1 MEVIQV
7 DLTIQAETFVV
18 LAVTGAL
25 LGFLFDFYR
34 VLRGIHKP
42 RSIMTYLSDLVYWLI
57 ATVIAGGA
65 LLYSNWGEMRLYV
78 VIALLTGAWGYF
90 KFLSRAAI
98 RLVIS
103 VIRWMETAV
112 RWIKL
117 AIYYLVIKPIS
128 YPVRLVAVPLS
139 YCARKIRNLSRFFET
154 KEEEPPI

>member
-1 MEVIQV
+1 M
-7 DLTIQAETFVV
+7 DLTIQAETFAV
-18 LAVTGAL
+18 LAITGVL

-42 RSIMTYLSDLVYWLI
+42 RSIITYLSDFVYWLI

-78 VIALLTGAWGYF
+78 VIALLAGAWGYF
-90 KFLSRAAI
+90 RLLSRSAI
-98 RLVIS
+98 RLVIN
-103 VIRWMETAV
+103 VIRWIETAV

-117 AIYYLVIKPIS
+117 AVYYLVIKPIS
-128 YPVRLVAVPLS
+128 YPARLMAIPLLYS
-139 YCARKIRNLSRFFET
+139 ARKIRNLSRFFET